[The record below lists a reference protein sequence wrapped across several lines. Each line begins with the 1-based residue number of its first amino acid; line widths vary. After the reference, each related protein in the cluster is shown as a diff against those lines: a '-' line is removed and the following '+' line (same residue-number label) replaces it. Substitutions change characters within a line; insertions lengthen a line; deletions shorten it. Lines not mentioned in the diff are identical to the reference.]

1 MDEFSFINSI
11 KPSTYRQSSMIKG
24 IGDDAAVI
32 RESAEDIVTAVDVF
46 VENVHFSRETMN
58 PFHIGYRALAANLS
72 DMAAMG
78 ATPTYYLVGA
88 VVPKN
93 WSSGELHEIFKGM
106 RHLADKYAVDLIRS
120 EERRVG
126 KECRSRGRVCR

>member
-78 ATPTYYLVGA
+78 DRKSTRLNSSHVAT
-88 VVPKN
+88 
-93 WSSGELHEIFKGM
+93 S
-106 RHLADKYAVDLIRS
+106 YAVFCL
-120 EERRVG
+120 
-126 KECRSRGRVCR
+126 K